1 MLPEDTAFQ
10 KLIVSVNCYSKKYGE
25 DIEAELEEI
34 DDFSAKVNAPVIIG
48 EFGTRIVDFTLEH
61 RQKLAANYVARA
73 AGHGIKCFWW
83 DDNKSK
89 AYRIINRQELLE
101 FDFRM
106 ICALIEGAQ
115 GNANVL
121 PDTQVL
127 NTVFH
132 FVRGLC
138 A

>member
-1 MLPEDTAFQ
+1 VLPEDTAFQ